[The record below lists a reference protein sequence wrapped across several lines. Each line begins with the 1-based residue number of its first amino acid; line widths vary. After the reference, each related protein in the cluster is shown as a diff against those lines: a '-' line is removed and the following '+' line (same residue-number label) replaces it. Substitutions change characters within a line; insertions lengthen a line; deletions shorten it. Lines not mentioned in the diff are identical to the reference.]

1 MARQKW
7 NEIGRVWDDDH
18 GLLDEAQVGECAR
31 ADAAALERT
40 PIPTRMVSNGEYMP
54 IPQTDQQKQVEARL
68 EELSTAASRKLGVSR
83 RQFLASSG
91 GMAAALLAI
100 NEVFGRVF
108 DVSPIEMF
116 EPTAF
121 AQASVPRD
129 VFIFD
134 DQLHLVRG
142 SRPPPL
148 ALRAV
153 AQEPSRPPPSP
164 PTRTTRPG
172 SSTSAA
178 APGASGSPSW
188 SACRSTR
195 ATRTS
200 RSSSRTSIS
209 TARSPSACSATSP
222 RRSCR
227 SAHSPV
233 RRATSRRRWTR
244 RS

>member
-153 AQEPSRPPPSP
+153 AQEPSSAPAFTANPNNPAGQLDER
-164 PTRTTRPG
+164 G
-172 SSTSAA
+172 SAWSVWKPELVGVPLDPRYAHITQFIKDVYLDSQVTIGLLSNVTASLV
-178 APGASGSPSW
+178 PIGA
-188 SACRSTR
+188 
-195 ATRTS
+195 
-200 RSSSRTSIS
+200 
-209 TARSPSACSATSP
+209 
-222 RRSCR
+222 
-227 SAHSPV
+227 
-233 RRATSRRRWTR
+233 
-244 RS
+244 